1 MKLKITLNKKV
12 YEVEVE
18 PLDGPMPVAPMAP
31 QSTFAF
37 ASQHVRPVTYTPP
50 LPTPQNEKQKVIRC
64 PISGIVAQVMVTVG
78 EKVKAGQV
86 LLVLEAMKM
95 ETDLTASFNGRIA
108 AVNVKAGDGVQAGAV
123 LVEFE

>member
-1 MKLKITLNKKV
+1 MKLKITVNQKV

-18 PLDGPMPVAPMAP
+18 SLDAPQMAP
-31 QSTFAF
+31 QSNFSF

-50 LPTPQNEKQKVIRC
+50 VPTPHSEKQKLIRC
-64 PISGIVAQVMVTVG
+64 PISGIVAKVLVGVG

-95 ETDLTASFNGRIA
+95 ETDITASFNGRVSV
-108 AVNVKAGDGVQAGAV
+108 VNVKPGDGIQAGAV

>member
-1 MKLKITLNKKV
+1 MKLKITVNKKA

-18 PLDGPMPVAPMAP
+18 QLDAQPMAP
-31 QSTFAF
+31 QSNFAF

-50 LPTPQNEKQKVIRC
+50 VPSPHSEKQKIIRC
-64 PISGIVAQVMVTVG
+64 PISGIVAKVMVGVG

-95 ETDLTASFNGRIA
+95 ETDITAAFNGRVTI
-108 AVNVKAGDGVQAGAV
+108 VNVKPGDGVQAGAV

>member
-1 MKLKITLNKKV
+1 MKLKITVNKKV

-18 PLDGPMPVAPMAP
+18 QLDAQPMAP
-31 QSTFAF
+31 QSNFAF

-50 LPTPQNEKQKVIRC
+50 VPAPHSEKQKIIRC
-64 PISGIVAQVMVTVG
+64 PISGIVAKVMVGVG

-95 ETDLTASFNGRIA
+95 ENAITAD
-108 AVNVKAGDGVQAGAV
+108 KAGKVAKLNVEAGQSVGSGDVLAV
-123 LVEFE
+123 IE